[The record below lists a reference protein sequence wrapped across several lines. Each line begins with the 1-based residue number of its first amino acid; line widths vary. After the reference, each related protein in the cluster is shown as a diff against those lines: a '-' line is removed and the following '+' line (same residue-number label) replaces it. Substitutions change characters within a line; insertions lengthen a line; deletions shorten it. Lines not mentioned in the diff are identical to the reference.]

1 MFEALLTLCLAA
13 ADAPCRDVLL
23 PGHEAVEQSLC
34 EASLSAAPAP
44 EFPGLAAQGPAR
56 CATAGPAL
64 DVEEVAPGVFVH
76 MGAIAE
82 PDMENGGDVANLGF
96 VIGARSVAVIDSGT
110 TRAVGES
117 LWRAIRARTDLP
129 VSHLILTHMHPDHV
143 LGASVFAEA
152 GAEIVGA
159 EGLARALLDRQANYL
174 QSIETL
180 VGPGA
185 FIGTTALRPDRMV
198 TDRAEIDLGG
208 RVLALQTWPLSHTGT
223 DLTVRDSASGVFFA
237 GDLVFHLHTPA
248 LDGSL
253 LGWQEVMDDLAALP
267 ITRLIPGH
275 GGPVLD
281 WPESAAP
288 MRRYLDVLEADT
300 RAALDRGDRLADAV
314 QEIAE
319 SERPHWQLFDAYNP
333 RNATNAFTELE
344 WE

>member
-1 MFEALLTLCLAA
+1 MFEALVTLCLAA
-13 ADAPCRDVLL
+13 ADVPCRDVLL
-23 PGHEAVEQSLC
+23 PGHESAEQSLC
-34 EASLSAAPAP
+34 EASLSASTAAD
-44 EFPGLAAQGPAR
+44 FPDLAARGPAR
-56 CATAGPAL
+56 CAPAEPAL
-64 DVEEVAPGVFVH
+64 SVEEVAPGVFIH

-82 PDMENGGDVANLGF
+82 PDTENGGDVANLGF

-129 VSHLILTHMHPDHV
+129 VRHLILTHMHPDHV

-159 EGLARALLDRQANYL
+159 EGLARALLDRQQNYM
-174 QSIETL
+174 QSIATL
-180 VGPGA
+180 VGPAA
-185 FIGTTALRPDRMV
+185 FIGTSAPRPDRMV
-198 TDRAEIDLGG
+198 TDWAEIDLGG
-208 RVLALQTWPLSHTGT
+208 RALVLRTWPLSHTGT
-223 DLTVRDSASGVFFA
+223 DLTLQDRETGVFFA

-253 LGWQEVMDDLAALP
+253 LGWQEVMADLAALP

-281 WPESAAP
+281 WPEGAAP

-300 RAALDRGDRLADAV
+300 RAALDRGDRLAEAV

-333 RNATNAFTELE
+333 RNATAAFTELE